1 MPLQKNDFI
10 EMEFTGKIKDG
21 SVFDSNIKEDLE
33 KLHEGHD
40 HPVETKPLIFPL
52 GQRMF
57 LEGIDN
63 FLIGKDIGEYEIE
76 LSPEKAFGRRNP
88 NLIQRMPMKVFIE
101 HKINPLPGAVFNFDN
116 RVGKVLT
123 VSGGR
128 VMIDFNNPLSGK
140 EILYKIK
147 ILRKVEDINEKIK
160 SLNEFFFRRDFKFEI
175 QDNKLILEA
184 EKEFK
189 NLIEMF
195 KENYRE
201 ILGLELE
208 IKEIEGK
215 PNQNHNNA

>member
-76 LSPEKAFGRRNP
+76 LSPEKY
-88 NLIQRMPMKVFIE
+88 
-101 HKINPLPGAVFNFDN
+101 
-116 RVGKVLT
+116 T
-123 VSGGR
+123 VW
-128 VMIDFNNPLSGK
+128 LK
-140 EILYKIK
+140 EIIKVKQDLAASLTWQRQKI
-147 ILRKVEDINEKIK
+147 
-160 SLNEFFFRRDFKFEI
+160 
-175 QDNKLILEA
+175 
-184 EKEFK
+184 
-189 NLIEMF
+189 
-195 KENYRE
+195 
-201 ILGLELE
+201 
-208 IKEIEGK
+208 
-215 PNQNHNNA
+215 